1 MFEKVVYQAKPVRY
15 VRRGGGGK
23 PPQGGVVPFGIL
35 THHFFVLHQ
44 PASLSM
50 LGRMMVRGFESAAGR
65 GPAVMRRLPSVWL
78 VCCLVSICFFRLA
91 AHGAESEAPP
101 AQEAIVAAIRGI
113 VEAGRQ
119 PLLHRPDF
127 SDWQDSLRQLYE
139 AANFRPLWLRSDK
152 PSGQATEILRVLSE
166 ADRRG
171 LSPEDYDA
179 ARLREEAA
187 RFDSAT
193 PPTAVDAAAFDT
205 ALTVC
210 VLRYV
215 SDAHVGRV
223 PPRAVGFALG
233 MEPSRPSGLAVSG
246 EHQEQAA
253 EVTPTAGP
261 RPFDPAAFVSRLPA
275 AEAPAQL
282 LATLDPQFP
291 LFGRLMTALA
301 HWRELAARTD
311 FPQVPNL
318 PKLHPGESDAGVV
331 PLRDFLRATGD
342 LPSAARAPKNARVYD
357 PDLVKAVKRFQ
368 EQHGLGTDGVIG
380 AATLSQLQI
389 SPAGRVRQ
397 IELTLERLRWLP
409 PPEEEAFVVVNIPEF
424 QLRGYYRGSTSPAL
438 QLRAVVGSAS
448 LRHETPV
455 LHASMQYL
463 VFRPYWDVPP
473 TIAQKEILPDA
484 EQDPAYFSRHHYEFH
499 NGRIRQRPGDDN
511 ALGLLKFVFPNPF
524 HVYMH
529 DTPKKRLFAKSRRDF
544 SHGCIRVSDAA
555 ALAEFVLR
563 GQGKWDRDG
572 IDAAMKS
579 GRNDR
584 RVYLERPVGVYLLYS
599 TVVVDGDGTTHF
611 FEDIYGHDARL
622 DAVLAKGPPYAVSNS
637 STVTVKVEAQ
647 SK

>member
-1 MFEKVVYQAKPVRY
+1 ML
-15 VRRGGGGK
+15 RRIMVGG
-23 PPQGGVVPFGIL
+23 L
-35 THHFFVLHQ
+35 D
-44 PASLSM
+44 
-50 LGRMMVRGFESAAGR
+50 SAAGWGPAAIRR
-65 GPAVMRRLPSVWL
+65 GPSARL
-78 VCCLVSICFFRLA
+78 VCCLVSICLLRLA
-91 AHGAESEAPP
+91 AQGAESEAPP
-101 AQEAIVAAIRGI
+101 AQEPIVAAIRGI

-127 SDWQDSLRQLYE
+127 SDWQDSTRRLYE

-152 PSGQATEILRVLSE
+152 PTSQAAEVLRALSE

-193 PPTAVDAAAFDT
+193 PPAAGDAGAFDT

-210 VLRYV
+210 VLRYI
-215 SDAHVGRV
+215 SDAHLGRV
-223 PPRAVGFALG
+223 PPRAVGFALE
-233 MEPSRPSGLAVSG
+233 MEAR
-246 EHQEQAA
+246 
-253 EVTPTAGP
+253 
-261 RPFDPAAFVSRLPA
+261 RFDPVAFVSQLPA
-275 AEAPAQL
+275 AEAPARL
-282 LATLDPQFP
+282 LATLDPQFA
-291 LFGRLMTALA
+291 LFASLVTALA
-301 HWRELAARTD
+301 HWRDLAARTD

-318 PKLHPGESDAGVV
+318 PKLHPGESHAGVG
-331 PLRDFLRATGD
+331 PLREFLRAIGD
-342 LPSAARAPKNARVYD
+342 LPSAAQAPKDAGVYD
-357 PDLVKAVKRFQ
+357 PDLVQAVRRFQ
-368 EQHGLGTDGVIG
+368 ERQGLGADGVIG
-380 AATLSQLQI
+380 EATLSQLQI

-397 IELTLERLRWLP
+397 IELALERLRWLP
-409 PPEEEAFVVVNIPEF
+409 PPEDEAFVVVNLPEF
-424 QLRGYYRGSTSPAL
+424 QLRGYYRGNTSPAL

-473 TIAQKEILPDA
+473 TIAQKEILPDSK
-484 EQDPAYFSRHHYEFH
+484 QDPAYFSRHHFEFH
-499 NGRIRQRPGDDN
+499 HGRIRQRPGDDN

-529 DTPKKRLFAKSRRDF
+529 DTPTKRLFATSRRDF

-563 GQGKWDRDG
+563 GQGKWDREA
-572 IDAAMKS
+572 IDTSMKS
-579 GRNDR
+579 GRNNR

-599 TVVVDGDGTTHF
+599 TVVVDEDGTTHF
-611 FEDIYGHDARL
+611 FKDIYGHDARL
-622 DAVLAKGPPYAVSNS
+622 DAVLAKGPPYPYPTPAP
-637 STVTVKVEAQ
+637 VTVEVEAE

>member
-1 MFEKVVYQAKPVRY
+1 MIEQRYDGVTVVTDELDALVH
-15 VRRGGGGK
+15 
-23 PPQGGVVPFGIL
+23 
-35 THHFFVLHQ
+35 TTSFVLQQ
-44 PASLSM
+44 PAFLSM
-50 LGRMMVRGFESAAGR
+50 LRRIMLRGLDSAAGW
-65 GPAVMRRLPSVWL
+65 GPAAIRWVFSARLA
-78 VCCLVSICFFRLA
+78 CCLVSICLLRLA
-91 AHGAESEAPP
+91 AYGADGEAPP
-101 AQEAIVAAIRGI
+101 AQEPIVVAIRGI

-119 PLLHRPDF
+119 PLLHWPDF
-127 SDWQDSLRQLYE
+127 SDRQDSARRLYE
-139 AANFRPLWLRSDK
+139 AGNFHPLWLRSDK
-152 PSGQATEILRVLSE
+152 PTSQAAEILRALSE

-193 PPTAVDAAAFDT
+193 PPAPGDAAAFDT
-205 ALTVC
+205 ALTVS

-215 SDAHVGRV
+215 SDAHFGRV
-223 PPRAVGFALG
+223 PPRAVGFALE
-233 MEPSRPSGLAVSG
+233 MEA
-246 EHQEQAA
+246 
-253 EVTPTAGP
+253 
-261 RPFDPAAFVSRLPA
+261 RPFDPVALVSQLPA
-275 AEAPAQL
+275 AEAPARL
-282 LATLDPQFP
+282 LDTLDPQFP
-291 LFGRLMTALA
+291 LFGRLITALG
-301 HWRELAARTD
+301 HWRDLAARTD

-318 PKLHPGESDAGVV
+318 PKLHPGESHAGVK
-331 PLRDFLRATGD
+331 PLREFLRAIGD

-368 EQHGLGTDGVIG
+368 ERQGLGADGVIG
-380 AATLSQLQI
+380 EATLSQLQV

-397 IELTLERLRWLP
+397 IELALERLRWLP
-409 PPEEEAFVVVNIPEF
+409 PPEDEAFVVVNLPEF
-424 QLRGYYRGSTSPAL
+424 QLRGYYRGNASPAL

-455 LHASMQYL
+455 LHAQMQYL

-473 TIAQKEILPDA
+473 SIARKEILPDS
-484 EQDPAYFSRHHYEFH
+484 EQDPAYFSQHHFEFH

-563 GQGKWDRDG
+563 GQGKWDREA
-572 IDAAMKS
+572 IETSMKS

-599 TVVVDGDGTTHF
+599 TVVADEDGTTHF

-622 DAVLAKGPPYAVSNS
+622 DAVLAKGPPYPYPSPAPPAPVAAE
-637 STVTVKVEAQ
+637 VETQ